1 MNPSARCSS
10 PTIHGTFVD
19 APLRVVLHEGESGH
33 ANFEYDL
40 PTSRFGHFGDERI
53 TEVERELIM
62 KALVV
67 GAGSVGGYFGGRL
80 ASAGREVTFLVRPRR
95 ATQLAGKLT
104 ISSQGQETVAPI
116 RLITAGEAAG
126 EFDVV
131 LLAVKAYQLD
141 DAIEDFASYVSEAT
155 IILPV
160 LNGMKHMDALRSR
173 FGAGHVLGGVAR
185 IATTLDE
192 RGRILEQANFHDL
205 AYGEW
210 SGERSARIVALDQFM
225 RGAGF
230 DARLSTDIE
239 REMWEKWAMLASL
252 GAITCLMDGD
262 IGQVAR
268 APGGIDFVQALFGEV
283 AAVIARAWRPLSDS
297 FKSQVLSF
305 LSDRASRI
313 TSSMYRDMKAGLRI
327 EADQIVGDVV
337 SRGAAA
343 GVVTP
348 LLSTVLVRLR
358 VYEQAQGAKS
368 SR

>member
-1 MNPSARCSS
+1 MR
-10 PTIHGTFVD
+10 
-19 APLRVVLHEGESGH
+19 
-33 ANFEYDL
+33 
-40 PTSRFGHFGDERI
+40 
-53 TEVERELIM
+53 
-62 KALVV
+62 ALVV

-80 ASAGREVTFLVRPRR
+80 ASVGRDVTFLVRPRR
-95 ATQLAGKLT
+95 ASQLAGKLI
-104 ISSQGQETVAPI
+104 ISSQGQETVVPI
-116 RLITAGEAAG
+116 KSITTGEAAG
-126 EFDVV
+126 RFDVI

-141 DAIEDFASYVSEAT
+141 GAIEDLAPYVSEAT
-155 IILPV
+155 MILPV
-160 LNGMKHMDALRSR
+160 LNGMKHMDVLRSR
-173 FGAGHVLGGVAR
+173 FGAVHVLGGVAR

-210 SGERSARIVALDQFM
+210 NGERSPRIAALDEFI

-268 APGGIDFVQALFGEV
+268 APGGIEFVRALFAEV
-283 AAVIARAWRPLSDS
+283 AAVIARTWRPLSDS

-305 LSDRASRI
+305 FSDRSSTI
-313 TSSMYRDMKAGLRI
+313 TSSMYRDMKAGYRI
-327 EADQIVGDVV
+327 EADQIVGDLV

-343 GVVTP
+343 GVATP
-348 LLSTVLVRLR
+348 LLSTVLVRLK
-358 VYEQAQGAKS
+358 VYEQAQGARS
-368 SR
+368 GH